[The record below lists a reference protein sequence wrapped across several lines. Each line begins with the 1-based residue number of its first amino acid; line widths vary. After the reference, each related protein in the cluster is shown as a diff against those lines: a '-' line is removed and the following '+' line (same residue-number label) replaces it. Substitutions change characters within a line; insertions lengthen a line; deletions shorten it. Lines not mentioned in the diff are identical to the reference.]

1 MGKIYRYP
9 KKSRYLKFQKRG
21 NMVWMKH
28 ILSEEEWTMPVHTA
42 RFIKA
47 LDGKKNPY
55 QLGYDCNFAD
65 DILDFMEEEEL
76 LDDGKR
82 ILNLDIGTV
91 LFAVWIP
98 EIRQI
103 HRVAGFLW
111 NHFLMAV
118 WIPALI
124 LGLFVAFNGNYTC
137 IGGEGWGII
146 SGWCA
151 GMATGMIL
159 HELSHAAATLNYK
172 GTLCE
177 AGIMIRNFMPG
188 GYCLIDYEN
197 VKDRFRR
204 AQINAAGVE
213 SNMFLCGCFLCMLKS
228 GLFSFD
234 FLICAAG
241 VNAYFGVFN
250 LALFDGMDGTG
261 VLEEFLGCS
270 QFVTRAKALVSD
282 RTARARLRKKGIN
295 GYAEIVVCHI
305 ICALQILQ
313 PMILILGFV
322 SIIYIFI
329 S

>member
-1 MGKIYRYP
+1 MGKVYRYP

-65 DILDFMEEEEL
+65 DILEFMEEEEL

-82 ILNLDIGTV
+82 ILNLGMGTV

-98 EIRQI
+98 EIRQL

-118 WIPALI
+118 WIPVLI
-124 LGLFVAFNGNYTC
+124 LGLFVAFNGNYTYVDRD
-137 IGGEGWGII
+137 GWGII
-146 SGWCA
+146 SGWCG

-159 HELSHAAATLNYK
+159 HELSHAAATLNYR

-197 VKDRFRR
+197 VKDWFRR

-213 SNMFLCGCFLCMLKS
+213 SNMLLCGCFLCTLRLE
-228 GLFSFD
+228 LFSSD
-234 FLICAAG
+234 FLFYAAV
-241 VNAYFGVFN
+241 VNIYLGLFN
-250 LALFDGMDGTG
+250 LALMDGVDGTG
-261 VLEEFLGCS
+261 ILEELLGCS
-270 QFVTRAKALVSD
+270 QFVPRAKALVSD
-282 RTARARLRKKGIN
+282 KVAKARLRKKGIN
-295 GYAEIVVCHI
+295 GYATIAVCYI
-305 ICALQILQ
+305 ICGLQILL
-313 PMILILGFV
+313 PIILIMGIAN
-322 SIIYIFI
+322 IIYIF
-329 S
+329 SF